1 MDFIKRIRVSFLSRE
16 GEFLLVEMSGGEK
29 VRVRTSSSLKLWEKA
44 PFNLLHTR
52 IDEEGIYIPEFII
65 LEPDYLLNV
74 TSLSECY
81 KDYGSH
87 PLNFVLSKFMPVS
100 DSKYILLGNTANM
113 FLDELIYGGETGD
126 VRYETVIRKVF
137 KQYPFELTTCPE
149 LQTSSGEREFFISTK
164 QQFGNIQQ
172 IVRDFFGDDPKGEI
186 ASQVILEPSFICE
199 PLGIQGRLDLL
210 MQDYSRLIELK
221 SGKAMENWSSKSYQE
236 AKQNHYMQILLY
248 QAMLEFS
255 MDVPHELVRSFLL
268 YSRYPVLVQQKH
280 SREALCRIL
289 DLRNNII
296 ANEYWTQH
304 CNKIEVTDDFL
315 SQIVPDRLNESK
327 RNDNYWYKYLRPSL
341 EEFGALLN
349 CLSELE
355 RAYFMTIYAFVTK
368 EQYLNQTGNGDEV
381 SVPAITKLWNATLE
395 EKKQADAIFYD
406 LKMIDNRASE
416 EDHTVTLTI
425 PEYEGGYLPNFR
437 KGDVVVLYERNNE
450 DDRVSNKQVFKG
462 SLESI
467 DEKKLKVRL
476 RNRQKNRLILSDT
489 HFYAL
494 EHDYMDTTYLSMY
507 RSLYYF
513 MHARKERRDLLL
525 AQRKPVV
532 EAQKMAE
539 IEMTKDDT
547 ERAVLKA
554 FHAEDYFLLVGPPG
568 TGKTSRALKQM
579 IQMYLEKTEGCILLL
594 SYTNRAVDE
603 MCRTLRSISKELPFI
618 RIGNELTA
626 DEASNPCLLEN
637 RMEGLTKRNEVR
649 ELIEDNRIFVG
660 TVASISS
667 KMALFSLKSFEVAII
682 DEATQILEPHLL
694 GILSACTPKGENAI
708 RRFVMIGDHK
718 QLPAV
723 VQQSGKD
730 SEVHHPSLE
739 MCGIS
744 NLNMSL
750 FERLYRWNKSAGNT
764 FCYDMLRQQ
773 GRMHPVVASFA
784 NHYFYGGK
792 LELVPLDHQLE
803 LLDYEYDWHKGIE
816 SFLAKNR
823 IGFVPSIAEIDR
835 FSFKS
840 NETEAM
846 IIAEMAS
853 GIVSLY
859 ERNGMTF
866 DPETTL
872 GIITP
877 YRSQIA
883 MIRKALQK
891 KQISLLENVVVD
903 TVERFQGGQRDII
916 LYSFCV
922 NNVFQLQMLSNEI
935 EEDGVLIDRKLN
947 VVLTRARKQL
957 FMTGVPDL
965 IKLNNT
971 YNKLLN
977 HVIAKGEYLSC
988 SPQEFVSNSF

>member
-1 MDFIKRIRVSFLSRE
+1 MDLIKRIRVSFLSRE
-16 GEFLLVEMSGGEK
+16 GEFLLAQLSDGEK
-29 VRVRTSSSLKLWEKA
+29 VRVRFSCSLKLWERA
-44 PFNLLHTR
+44 PLNLLRTR

-87 PLNFVLSKFMPVS
+87 PLNFVLAKFMPVS

-113 FLDELIYGGETGD
+113 FLDELIYGGDSGD

-149 LQTSSGEREFFISTK
+149 LQTSSGEREFFTSTK
-164 QQFGNIQQ
+164 QQFGHIQQ
-172 IVRDFFGDDPKGEI
+172 IISDFFGDDPKEGK
-186 ASQVILEPSFICE
+186 AGRVILEPSFICE

-221 SGKAMENWSSKSYQE
+221 SGKAVENWPSQSYQE
-236 AKQNHYMQILLY
+236 AKENHYMQILLY

-255 MDVPHELVRSFLL
+255 MDVPHEQVRTYLL
-268 YSRYPVLVQQKH
+268 YSKYPVLAQQKH

-289 DLRNNII
+289 DLRNRIV
-296 ANEYWTQH
+296 ANEYWTQQ
-304 CNKIEVTDDFL
+304 CNKIEVTDHFL

-327 RNDNYWYKYLRPSL
+327 RNDNYWNKYLRPSL
-341 EEFGALLN
+341 EEFGTLLN
-349 CLSELE
+349 GLSELE
-355 RAYFMTIYAFVTK
+355 RAYFMTIYAFITK
-368 EQYLNQTGNGDEV
+368 EQYQNQTGNGDEV
-381 SVPAITKLWNATLE
+381 SLPATTKLWNASLE

-406 LKMIDNRASE
+406 LKMISNRASE
-416 EDHTVTLTI
+416 EDHTVTLAI
-425 PEYEGGYLPNFR
+425 PDYEGGYLPNFR
-437 KGDVVVLYERNNE
+437 KGDVVVLYERKNE
-450 DDRVSNKQVFKG
+450 NDRISNRQVFKG
-462 SLESI
+462 SLESM
-467 DEKKLKVRL
+467 DEKTLKIRL

-525 AQRKPVV
+525 AQRKPMVD
-532 EAQKMAE
+532 EKKMAE
-539 IEMTKDDT
+539 IEKTEDDT

-554 FHAEDYFLLVGPPG
+554 FHAQDYFLLVGPPG

-579 IQMYLEKTEGCILLL
+579 IQMYLEKSEGCILLL

-603 MCRTLRSISKELPFI
+603 MCRTLRSISEELPYI
-618 RIGNELTA
+618 RIGNELTS

-637 RMEGLTKRNEVR
+637 RMEGLTKRSEVR
-649 ELIEDNRIFVG
+649 DLIEGNRIFVG

-667 KMALFSLKSFEVAII
+667 KMSLFSLKSFEVAII
-682 DEATQILEPHLL
+682 DEASQILEPHLL
-694 GILSACTPKGENAI
+694 GILSACTLKGENAI

-723 VQQSGKD
+723 VQQSAKD
-730 SEVHHPSLE
+730 TEVHASLLKE
-739 MCGIS
+739 CGIS
-744 NLNMSL
+744 NMNISL
-750 FERLYRWNKSAGNT
+750 FERLYRWNKSTGYSS
-764 FCYDMLRQQ
+764 CYDMLRKQ
-773 GRMHPVVASFA
+773 GRMHPLVASFV
-784 NHYFYGGK
+784 NHYFYEGK
-792 LELVPLDHQLE
+792 LELVPLVHQLE
-803 LLDYEYDWHKGIE
+803 LLDYEYDWNNGVE
-816 SFLAKNR
+816 SFLARNR
-823 IGFVPSIAEIDR
+823 IGFVPSLAERDHV
-835 FSFKS
+835 SFKS

-853 GIVSLY
+853 GILSLY
-859 ERNGMTF
+859 ERNGMRF

-891 KQISLLENVVVD
+891 KHISMLEDVVVD
-903 TVERFQGGQRDII
+903 TVERFQGSQRDVI

-922 NNVFQLQMLSNEI
+922 NNDFQLQMLSNEI
-935 EEDGVLIDRKLN
+935 EEDGVVIDRKLN
-947 VVLTRARKQL
+947 VVMTRAKKQL
-957 FMTGVPDL
+957 FMTGVPEL
-965 IKLNNT
+965 IQLNKT
-971 YNKLLN
+971 YSKLLN
-977 HVIAKGEYLSC
+977 HVIEKGEYYSC
-988 SPQEFVSNSF
+988 SPQEFVSTGF

>member
-1 MDFIKRIRVSFLSRE
+1 MDFIKRIRVSFLSQDGDYLFVE
-16 GEFLLVEMSGGEK
+16 KSDGERI
-29 VRVRTSSSLKLWEKA
+29 RVKYSSSLKFWERA
-44 PFNLLHTR
+44 SLNLLQTR
-52 IDEEGIYIPEFII
+52 VDEEGDYIPEILI

-137 KQYPFELTTCPE
+137 RQYPFELTTCPE
-149 LQTSSGEREFFISTK
+149 LQTSSGEKEFFVSTK

-186 ASQVILEPSFICE
+186 ATQVILEPSFICE

-210 MQDYSRLIELK
+210 MHDYSRLIELK
-221 SGKAMENWSSKSYQE
+221 SGKAQEGWPSLTYKE

-255 MDVPHELVRSFLL
+255 MDVPHEQVSSYLL
-268 YSRYPVLVQQKH
+268 YSRYPILVRQKH
-280 SREALCRIL
+280 SREALYRIM
-289 DLRNNII
+289 DLRNRIV
-296 ANEYWTQH
+296 ANEYWVQH
-304 CNKIEVTDDFL
+304 CNNIQVTDDFL
-315 SQIVPDRLNESK
+315 SLIVPVRLNELN
-327 RNDNYWYKYLRPSL
+327 RNDNYWTKYLRPSL
-341 EEFGALLN
+341 EEFGSS
-349 CLSELE
+349 LSGLRELE
-355 RAYFMTIYAFVTK
+355 RAYFMSIYSFITK
-368 EQYLNQTGNGDEV
+368 EQYLNQTGNGDEF
-381 SVPAITKLWNATLE
+381 SVPSITKLWTASLE
-395 EKKQADAIFYD
+395 EKKLADAIYYD
-406 LKMIDNRASE
+406 LKMISNRASE
-416 EDHTVTLTI
+416 EDHTVMLTI
-425 PEYEGGYLPNFR
+425 PHYEGGYLPNFR
-437 KGDVVVLYERNNE
+437 KGDVVVLYERNSDE
-450 DDRVSNKQVFKG
+450 DKVSNKQVFKG
-462 SLESI
+462 SLEDI
-467 DEKKLKVRL
+467 NETTLTVRL
-476 RNRQKNRLILSDT
+476 RNRQKNRSILSDA
-489 HFYAL
+489 HLYGL

-525 AQRKPVV
+525 SQRNPIVDEK
-532 EAQKMAE
+532 KMAE

-554 FHAEDYFLLVGPPG
+554 FHAQDYFLLVGPPG

-579 IQMYLEKTEGCILLL
+579 IQMYLEKTSGSILLL

-603 MCRTLRSISKELPFI
+603 ICRTIRSISSDLPYI

-626 DEASNPCLLEN
+626 DNASNSCLLEN
-637 RMEGLTKRNEVR
+637 LMEGLTNRKEVR
-649 ELIEDNRIFVG
+649 ELIEANRIFVG

-667 KMALFSLKSFEVAII
+667 KMSLISMISFEVAII

-694 GILSACTPKGENAI
+694 GILSACSGKGNNAI

-723 VQQSGKD
+723 VQQSSED
-730 SEVHHPSLE
+730 AEVHHPLLKE
-739 MCGIS
+739 CGIS

-750 FERLYRWNKSAGNT
+750 FERLYRWNKSKGNT
-764 FCYDMLRQQ
+764 FCYDMLCQQ
-773 GRMHPVVASFA
+773 GRMHPEVASFA
-784 NHYFYGGK
+784 NNLFYGGK

-803 LLDYEYDWHKGIE
+803 LLDYDYDWNKGVE

-823 IGFVPSIAEIDR
+823 IGFVPSRVETDR

-840 NETEAM
+840 NETEAL
-846 IIAEMAS
+846 IIAEMAY
-853 GIVSLY
+853 GIVTMY
-859 ERNGMTF
+859 EKNGMEF
-866 DPETTL
+866 NPDTTL
-872 GIITP
+872 GIIAP

-883 MIRKALQK
+883 LIRKTLHN
-891 KQISLLENVVVD
+891 KQCPLLENVVVD
-903 TVERFQGGQRDII
+903 TVERFQGGQRDVI

-922 NNVFQLQMLSNEI
+922 NNIFQMQVLSNEI
-935 EEDGVLIDRKLN
+935 EEDGVSIDRKLN

-957 FMTGVPDL
+957 FMTGVPEL
-965 IKLNNT
+965 LKVNVT

-977 HVIAKGEYLSC
+977 HMATKGEYLSC
-988 SPQEFVSNSF
+988 SPEEFVSDSF

>member
-44 PFNLLHTR
+44 PLNLLHTR

-341 EEFGALLN
+341 EEFGTLLN
-349 CLSELE
+349 SLSELE
-355 RAYFMTIYAFVTK
+355 RAYFMAIYAFVTK
-368 EQYLNQTGNGDEV
+368 EQYQNQTGNGDEV
-381 SVPAITKLWNATLE
+381 SVPAITKLWNASLE

-416 EDHTVTLTI
+416 EDHTVTLAI
-425 PEYEGGYLPNFR
+425 PDYEGGYLPNFR

-467 DEKKLKVRL
+467 DEKTLKVRL
-476 RNRQKNRLILSDT
+476 RNRQKNRLILSDS

-494 EHDYMDTTYLSMY
+494 EHGYMDTTYLSMY
-507 RSLYYF
+507 RSLHYF

-525 AQRKPVV
+525 AQRTPIV
-532 EAQKMAE
+532 EAKKMAE

-554 FHAEDYFLLVGPPG
+554 FHAQDYFLLVGPPG

-667 KMALFSLKSFEVAII
+667 KMSLFSLKSFEVAII

-694 GILSACTPKGENAI
+694 GIFSACTPKGENAI

-723 VQQSGKD
+723 VQQSSKD
-730 SEVHHPSLE
+730 SEVHHPSLNE
-739 MCGIS
+739 CGIS

-922 NNVFQLQMLSNEI
+922 NNIFQLQMLSNEI

-988 SPQEFVSNSF
+988 SPQDFVSNSF

>member
-16 GEFLLVEMSGGEK
+16 GEYLLVEMSGGEK

-44 PFNLLHTR
+44 PLNLLHTR

-341 EEFGALLN
+341 EEFGTLLN
-349 CLSELE
+349 SLSELE
-355 RAYFMTIYAFVTK
+355 RAYFMAIYAFVTK
-368 EQYLNQTGNGDEV
+368 EQYQNQTGNGDEV
-381 SVPAITKLWNATLE
+381 SVPAITKLWNASLE

-416 EDHTVTLTI
+416 EDHTVTLAI
-425 PEYEGGYLPNFR
+425 PDYEGGYLPNFR

-462 SLESI
+462 SLESM
-467 DEKKLKVRL
+467 DEKTLKVRL
-476 RNRQKNRLILSDT
+476 RNRQKNRLILSDS

-494 EHDYMDTTYLSMY
+494 EHGYMDTTYLSMY
-507 RSLYYF
+507 RSLHYF

-525 AQRKPVV
+525 AQRTPIV
-532 EAQKMAE
+532 EAKKMAE

-554 FHAEDYFLLVGPPG
+554 FHAQDYFLLVGPPG

-667 KMALFSLKSFEVAII
+667 KMSLFSLKSFEVAII

-694 GILSACTPKGENAI
+694 GILSACTSKGENAI

-922 NNVFQLQMLSNEI
+922 NNIFQLQMLSNEI

-988 SPQEFVSNSF
+988 SPQDFVSNSF

>member
-1 MDFIKRIRVSFLSRE
+1 
-16 GEFLLVEMSGGEK
+16 MS
-29 VRVRTSSSLKLWEKA
+29 
-44 PFNLLHTR
+44 
-52 IDEEGIYIPEFII
+52 
-65 LEPDYLLNV
+65 
-74 TSLSECY
+74 
-81 KDYGSH
+81 
-87 PLNFVLSKFMPVS
+87 
-100 DSKYILLGNTANM
+100 
-113 FLDELIYGGETGD
+113 
-126 VRYETVIRKVF
+126 
-137 KQYPFELTTCPE
+137 
-149 LQTSSGEREFFISTK
+149 
-164 QQFGNIQQ
+164 
-172 IVRDFFGDDPKGEI
+172 
-186 ASQVILEPSFICE
+186 
-199 PLGIQGRLDLL
+199 
-210 MQDYSRLIELK
+210 
-221 SGKAMENWSSKSYQE
+221 
-236 AKQNHYMQILLY
+236 
-248 QAMLEFS
+248 
-255 MDVPHELVRSFLL
+255 
-268 YSRYPVLVQQKH
+268 
-280 SREALCRIL
+280 
-289 DLRNNII
+289 
-296 ANEYWTQH
+296 
-304 CNKIEVTDDFL
+304 
-315 SQIVPDRLNESK
+315 
-327 RNDNYWYKYLRPSL
+327 
-341 EEFGALLN
+341 
-349 CLSELE
+349 
-355 RAYFMTIYAFVTK
+355 
-368 EQYLNQTGNGDEV
+368 
-381 SVPAITKLWNATLE
+381 
-395 EKKQADAIFYD
+395 
-406 LKMIDNRASE
+406 
-416 EDHTVTLTI
+416 
-425 PEYEGGYLPNFR
+425 
-437 KGDVVVLYERNNE
+437 
-450 DDRVSNKQVFKG
+450 
-462 SLESI
+462 
-467 DEKKLKVRL
+467 
-476 RNRQKNRLILSDT
+476 
-489 HFYAL
+489 
-494 EHDYMDTTYLSMY
+494 
-507 RSLYYF
+507 
-513 MHARKERRDLLL
+513 
-525 AQRKPVV
+525 
-532 EAQKMAE
+532 
-539 IEMTKDDT
+539 
-547 ERAVLKA
+547 
-554 FHAEDYFLLVGPPG
+554 
-568 TGKTSRALKQM
+568 
-579 IQMYLEKTEGCILLL
+579 
-594 SYTNRAVDE
+594 
-603 MCRTLRSISKELPFI
+603 
-618 RIGNELTA
+618 
-626 DEASNPCLLEN
+626 
-637 RMEGLTKRNEVR
+637 
-649 ELIEDNRIFVG
+649 
-660 TVASISS
+660 
-667 KMALFSLKSFEVAII
+667 LFSLKSFEVAII

-694 GILSACTPKGENAI
+694 GIFSACTPKGENAI

-723 VQQSGKD
+723 VQQSSKD
-730 SEVHHPSLE
+730 SEVHHPSLNE
-739 MCGIS
+739 CGIS

>member
-16 GEFLLVEMSGGEK
+16 GEYLLVEMSGGEK

-44 PFNLLHTR
+44 PLNLLHTR

-341 EEFGALLN
+341 EEFGTLLN
-349 CLSELE
+349 SLSELE

-381 SVPAITKLWNATLE
+381 SVPAITKLWNASLE

-416 EDHTVTLTI
+416 EDHTVTLAI
-425 PEYEGGYLPNFR
+425 PDYEGGYLPNFR

-467 DEKKLKVRL
+467 DEKTLKVRL
-476 RNRQKNRLILSDT
+476 RNRQKNRLILSDS

-494 EHDYMDTTYLSMY
+494 EHGYMDTTYLSMY
-507 RSLYYF
+507 RSLHYF

-525 AQRKPVV
+525 AQRTPIV
-532 EAQKMAE
+532 EAKKMAE

-667 KMALFSLKSFEVAII
+667 KMSLFSLKSFEVAII

-694 GILSACTPKGENAI
+694 GIFSACTPKGENAI

-723 VQQSGKD
+723 VQQSSKD
-730 SEVHHPSLE
+730 SEVHHPSLNE
-739 MCGIS
+739 CGIS

-922 NNVFQLQMLSNEI
+922 NNIFQLQMLSNEI

>member
-1 MDFIKRIRVSFLSRE
+1 MDFIIRIRVSFLSRE

-29 VRVRTSSSLKLWEKA
+29 VRVRFSSSLKLWERA
-44 PFNLLHTR
+44 PLNLLRTR
-52 IDEEGIYIPEFII
+52 IDEEGVYIPEFVI

-149 LQTSSGEREFFISTK
+149 LQTSSGEKEFFSSTK
-164 QQFGNIQQ
+164 QQFGHIQQ
-172 IVRDFFGDDPKGEI
+172 IVRNFFGDDPKGEI

-221 SGKAMENWSSKSYQE
+221 SGKAMESWPAKSYQE
-236 AKQNHYMQILLY
+236 AKLNHYMQILLY

-255 MDVPHELVRSFLL
+255 MDVPHEQVRSFLL

-289 DLRNNII
+289 DLRNHIV
-296 ANEYWTQH
+296 ANEYWTQQW
-304 CNKIEVTDDFL
+304 NKIEVTDHFL

-327 RNDNYWYKYLRPSL
+327 RNDNYWSKYLRPSL

-349 CLSELE
+349 HLSELE

-368 EQYLNQTGNGDEV
+368 EQYQNQTGNGDEI

-416 EDHTVTLTI
+416 EDHTVTLAI
-425 PEYEGGYLPNFR
+425 PDYEGGYLPNFR
-437 KGDVVVLYERNNE
+437 KGDVVVLYERNKE

-462 SLESI
+462 SLESM
-467 DEKKLKVRL
+467 DEKTLKVRL
-476 RNRQKNRLILSDT
+476 RNRQKNRMILSDT
-489 HFYAL
+489 HYYAL

-507 RSLYYF
+507 RSLHYF

-532 EAQKMAE
+532 EAKKMAE
-539 IEMTKDDT
+539 IERTKDDT

-554 FHAEDYFLLVGPPG
+554 FHAQDYFLLVGPPG

-579 IQMYLEKTEGCILLL
+579 IQMYLEKREGCILLL

-603 MCRTLRSISKELPFI
+603 MCRTLRSISKELPYI

-637 RMEGLTKRNEVR
+637 RMEGLTKRSEVR
-649 ELIEDNRIFVG
+649 ELIEGNRIFVG

-667 KMALFSLKSFEVAII
+667 KMSLFGLKSFEVAII

-723 VQQSGKD
+723 VQQSSKD
-730 SEVHHPSLE
+730 SEVHHPSLNE
-739 MCGIS
+739 CGIS

-750 FERLYRWNKSAGNT
+750 FERLYRWNRSAGNT
-764 FCYDMLRQQ
+764 SCYDMLCQQ

-784 NHYFYGGK
+784 NNYFYGGK

-803 LLDYEYDWHKGIE
+803 LLNYEYDWNKGVE
-816 SFLAKNR
+816 SFLATNR

-840 NETEAM
+840 NESEAM

-859 ERNGMTF
+859 ESNGMTF

-891 KQISLLENVVVD
+891 KQVSLLENVVVD

-922 NNVFQLQMLSNEI
+922 NNIFQLQMLSNEI

-957 FMTGVPDL
+957 FMTGVPEL

-977 HVIAKGEYLSC
+977 HVVAKGVYLSC